1 METRPTRSV
10 AVDFE
15 GRGRVISTTSRFVKD
30 FYEGLL
36 ADPDLTS
43 RVALTA
49 HELLENTAKYS
60 SDGVTHMQVAV
71 SERGGLSYVQ
81 IRTRN
86 RVTPERLA
94 QLAHFIDEIS
104 AATDP
109 VALYYEFIA
118 RTAETPEGSGLGLA
132 RIRAEG
138 EMELAYTIEEDQ
150 VIIVAEAS
158 AQLKEGS

>member
-1 METRPTRSV
+1 
-10 AVDFE
+10 
-15 GRGRVISTTSRFVKD
+15 VKD

-43 RVALTA
+43 RVALTT

-71 SERGGLSYVQ
+71 SEREGQCYVQ

-86 RVTPERLA
+86 RVTPDRLA
-94 QLAHFIDEIS
+94 ELTQFIDEIS
-104 AATDP
+104 AAPDP

-118 RTAETPEGSGLGLA
+118 RTAERPEGSGLGLA

-138 EMELAYTIEEDQ
+138 EMELAYTVEEDQ
-150 VIIVAEAS
+150 VTIVAEAS

>member
-1 METRPTRSV
+1 METRHTRSI

-15 GRGRVISTTSRFVKD
+15 GRGRVISATSRFVQD

-43 RVALTA
+43 RVALTT

-71 SERGGLSYVQ
+71 SERGGQSYVQ

-86 RVTPERLA
+86 RVTPDRLA
-94 QLAHFIDEIS
+94 ELTQFIDEIS

-118 RTAETPEGSGLGLA
+118 RTAQRPEGSGLGLA

-138 EMELAYTIEEDQ
+138 EMELAYTIEEDE
-150 VIIVAEAS
+150 VTIVAEAS
-158 AQLKEGS
+158 AQLKEAS